1 MVHPLYALLKPSK
14 PDPINSGGQDD
25 TASDTASE
33 QLLNSL
39 LRSPALGHSHYQL
52 PFSLIYVKR
61 KGMPIECSPPNRGT
75 VSDP

>member
-33 QLLNSL
+33 QLLKSL
-39 LRSPALGHSHYQL
+39 LRSPALGQSHYQL
-52 PFSLIYVKR
+52 PFFPYMCEKERNAHRMLTPKQ
-61 KGMPIECSPPNRGT
+61 GNCQ
-75 VSDP
+75 